1 MAKASSIS
9 KSKGT
14 AKRLRAR
21 LLPALLASL
30 TLAILIALLVY
41 FNIDKAYG
49 IGTSAVIFTSFAS
62 SIFIMFITPSSRA
75 AKPRR
80 FVMSYLLAGIIGYI
94 GSMALPLMA
103 LFVVAGLVMFF
114 LIIAMIIIDS
124 EHAPAAAIAFAFV
137 LFRVGILGII
147 IIASAVAIILAIR
160 FVLEA
165 MIFRFETHREAGRRN
180 RRRQKQGKE
189 GFLIL
194 E

>member
-1 MAKASSIS
+1 MANASSIS

-75 AKPRR
+75 AKP
-80 FVMSYLLAGIIGYI
+80 L
-94 GSMALPLMA
+94 
-103 LFVVAGLVMFF
+103 
-114 LIIAMIIIDS
+114 
-124 EHAPAAAIAFAFV
+124 H
-137 LFRVGILGII
+137 
-147 IIASAVAIILAIR
+147 
-160 FVLEA
+160 
-165 MIFRFETHREAGRRN
+165 
-180 RRRQKQGKE
+180 
-189 GFLIL
+189 
-194 E
+194 